1 MGKSG
6 TKDPRNVYRE
16 ARLRAAGYNDRFRSR
31 ESTAE
36 ETGID
41 RTRIARI
48 ELNTLNPYPEEVL
61 LMADA
66 YNAPELRS
74 YYCHN
79 TCPLGADV
87 CEAGTDN
94 LDRISLSAVSS
105 MRRIETAR
113 ELLLDIT
120 EDGVIEEAEKED
132 LDQIIRTLEEIT
144 RITEKLKCWREKHFG
159 KEE

>member
-6 TKDPRNVYRE
+6 TKIPVNVYRE
-16 ARLRAAGYNDRFRSR
+16 ARLQASEKNDRLRSR

-48 ELNTLNPYPEEVL
+48 ELNVLNPYPEEVAV
-61 LMADA
+61 MADT
-66 YNAPELRS
+66 YCAPELRN

-79 TCPLGADV
+79 TCPLGRNV
-87 CEAGTDN
+87 CEIGSDSI
-94 LDRISLSAVSS
+94 DRISLAALASFRKVK
-105 MRRIETAR
+105 MAR
-113 ELLLDIT
+113 ELILDIM
-120 EDGVIEEAEKED
+120 EDGHIEESEKADLDEIILALERISEVKED
-132 LDQIIRTLEEIT
+132 
-144 RITEKLKCWREKHFG
+144 LKCWREKRFG